1 MGGPTAQ
8 PPRRMS
14 APPSPPLT
22 HHQILALVA
31 PFTRSGRTVDLAA
44 SDRLARTLR
53 FRPRTIEVVDGLA
66 ADTAE
71 RIGPL
76 TETLQLECHASGSHR
91 LGMWMVLHDVPIALL
106 ALSFTLQELA
116 RFELPPLPRRLRQA
130 PWRQGGAGAAG
141 SA

>member
-44 SDRLARTLR
+44 SDRLALWQAQWQQVQNQWEKMAKTL
-53 FRPRTIEVVDGLA
+53 I
-66 ADTAE
+66 
-71 RIGPL
+71 PL
-76 TETLQLECHASGSHR
+76 MDNASVLESVYAQRS
-91 LGMWMVLHDVPIALL
+91 L
-106 ALSFTLQELA
+106 ALH
-116 RFELPPLPRRLRQA
+116 PPPTGADGGIERQH
-130 PWRQGGAGAAG
+130 RGAGRA
-141 SA
+141 